1 MAQLVTSS
9 SPLLLP
15 GRNCWRV
22 EPVEKAAFLVDG
34 EAYFRAFRDVRCK
47 PNIPSSSSA
56 GISIRRLIWFEGR
69 PSLQN
74 CPRSWVN
81 SWRRCCGTNESFAS
95 TYLTGT
101 LR

>member
-34 EAYFRAFRDVRCK
+34 EAYFRAFRDVALRAKHSLIIVGWDLDTKTDLVRGETK
-47 PNIPSSSSA
+47 PSELPCRKWQSWKENPAIC
-56 GISIRRLIWFEGR
+56 
-69 PSLQN
+69 
-74 CPRSWVN
+74 CPG
-81 SWRRCCGTNESFAS
+81 WRRK
-95 TYLTGT
+95 
-101 LR
+101 